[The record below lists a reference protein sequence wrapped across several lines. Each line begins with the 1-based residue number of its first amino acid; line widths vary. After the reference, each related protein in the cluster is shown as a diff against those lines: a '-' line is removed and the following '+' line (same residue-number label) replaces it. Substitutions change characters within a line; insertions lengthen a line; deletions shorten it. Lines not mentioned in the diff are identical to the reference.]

1 MPLLLIISLG
11 FAIRLSLVLAGLYK
25 GPILKTFEPYGPND
39 PIFFPVPQLLLWA
52 SLMVISG
59 GALLRATIPFTLSFG
74 PLGLIL
80 LVGAGL
86 TGYHKERFMPIWK
99 SLPAFPKWYARFLED
114 TSRGERRRIAY
125 MWLRLPWRTR
135 LLYNANDHLFFIWA
149 EYVIVATVT

>member
-1 MPLLLIISLG
+1 MMPLLLIISLG

-25 GPILKTFEPYGPND
+25 GPILKTFEPYGPDD
-39 PIFFPVPQLLLWA
+39 PVFFPVPHLLLWG

-59 GALLRATIPFTLSFG
+59 GALLKATIPFTLSFG

-80 LVGAGL
+80 L
-86 TGYHKERFMPIWK
+86 IWK

-135 LLYNANDHLFFIWA
+135 LLYNANDRLFFIWA